1 MCKSSQHVGIAL
13 RINSVSEDEGQLI
26 NENGGSAVICVTKR
40 SGSVPGDGLSVGLIL
55 TSPAQEPR
63 AGYYNWLVNIMA
75 GLNKRLLKSFV
86 GS

>member
-1 MCKSSQHVGIAL
+1 M
-13 RINSVSEDEGQLI
+13 
-26 NENGGSAVICVTKR
+26 ICVTKR
-40 SGSVPGDGLSVGLIL
+40 SGSVPGDGLNVGLIL

-75 GLNKRLLKSFV
+75 GLNKKLLKSFV